1 MEKNMNYIDRQFYKL
16 TDEIKSLSAK
26 ELFEKIKRNFL
37 FLPQNFQQIF
47 ESYFKKYD
55 FWGSLSLKDDDFNE
69 IYFDNRRSKKIC
81 NNGFLGKNKK
91 CLSI

>member
-1 MEKNMNYIDRQFYKL
+1 MNYIDRQFYKL

-47 ESYFKKYD
+47 ENYFKKYD
-55 FWGSLSLKDDDFNE
+55 FWGSLSLNDNDFNE
-69 IYFDNRRSKKIC
+69 IYLKADVLKKHINIC
-81 NNGFLGKNKK
+81 I
-91 CLSI
+91 CYP